1 MIPMTAAEVDWLRP
15 RHYAHPDKPGRCHW
29 CDEDWPC
36 NTARLI
42 VTLDEARVDDV
53 IARMRRLELFGGD
66 GEEHLSVAVATRDAE
81 ALRTFLDTFDV
92 GDVYVDVMPRLLA
105 REYAKEA

>member
-42 VTLDEARVDDV
+42 VTLDEARTL
-53 IARMRRLELFGGD
+53 APERLDAAICDHAHDPEAPLRIRSD
-66 GEEHLSVAVATRDAE
+66 HLT
-81 ALRTFLDTFDV
+81 ALTFRTCAAAI
-92 GDVYVDVMPRLLA
+92 A
-105 REYAKEA
+105 REYAKEG